1 MAWQITDRQDALR
14 RTSQWLAKEVAALQ
28 ARVQSEEK
36 RIADYRKQAKVLVGN
51 DDRMIAE
58 QISALNLAVIDAKTK
73 RSEAEARLA
82 QVRRA
87 AAGGN
92 AAAMQDVLQS
102 KVIQD
107 LTVAE
112 VQAKGRVA
120 MLEQELG
127 RFHPRLTAARSEL
140 ADIEEKI
147 SREVN
152 RIVSA
157 VESEVRVA
165 QAREMQK
172 FRPRSA
178 TISGV
183 SPTRTRPMSRCAE

>member
-1 MAWQITDRQDALR
+1 
-14 RTSQWLAKEVAALQ
+14 
-28 ARVQSEEK
+28 
-36 RIADYRKQAKVLVGN
+36 
-51 DDRMIAE
+51 
-58 QISALNLAVIDAKTK
+58 
-73 RSEAEARLA
+73 
-82 QVRRA
+82 
-87 AAGGN
+87 
-92 AAAMQDVLQS
+92 MQDVLQS

-165 QAREMQK
+165 QAREMQNSGHG
-172 FRPRSA
+172 RRLSA
-178 TISGV
+178 ASG
-183 SPTRTRPMSRCAE
+183 RRQRDRCHVARK